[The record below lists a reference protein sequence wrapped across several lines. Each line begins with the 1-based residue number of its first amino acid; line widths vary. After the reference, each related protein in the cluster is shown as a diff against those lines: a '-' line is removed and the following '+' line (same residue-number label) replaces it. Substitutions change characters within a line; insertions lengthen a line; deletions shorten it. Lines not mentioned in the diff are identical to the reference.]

1 MKEKMIVESKKE
13 HDKLEK
19 WTKEE
24 NQKKEKDEKIQNE
37 IKQQLRNLKLNE
49 SMKTTRQSDER
60 RELILSVKDKIMGNI
75 TIVWIFLFDEQQLT
89 PEIQSKIKEIY
100 KG

>member
-37 IKQQLRNLKLNE
+37 IK
-49 SMKTTRQSDER
+49 
-60 RELILSVKDKIMGNI
+60 
-75 TIVWIFLFDEQQLT
+75 
-89 PEIQSKIKEIY
+89 
-100 KG
+100 